1 MMSPNEHASL
11 FGLIL
16 FSRCLSRASEDVP
29 TKKKRKNKA
38 KQRRRLAKASLPIED
53 RRSEAVTVAW
63 MLAIIATLGA
73 EIVGGVS
80 LIATANWNA
89 AAETRSPIPG
99 LMLFIA
105 VVTGVVC
112 LLLTPLVHRFRRT
125 LPPASIQFVAVTA
138 SVLPILVAIMMLL
151 R

>member
-1 MMSPNEHASL
+1 MPA
-11 FGLIL
+11 
-16 FSRCLSRASEDVP
+16 
-29 TKKKRKNKA
+29 KKKRKNKA
-38 KQRRRLAKASLPIED
+38 KQRRRLAKASLPVED

-63 MLAIIATLGA
+63 TLSIIATLGA

-89 AAETRSPIPG
+89 GETRSPLPA

-105 VVTGVVC
+105 FVTGVVC

-125 LPPASIQFVAVTA
+125 PPPAPIRYVAVTA
-138 SVLPILVAIMMLL
+138 SVLPILVAIMMFL